1 MSAVLLVAAIL
12 GGVAATYYVDE
23 DARLPARFA
32 MGVPLGIVGWGLVG
46 YVLGWAFGLSMGTAT
61 VAAAIVLMGPLWML
75 RRRGGLSA
83 IREDLAYARHD
94 TAGAIRNPRRGS
106 IVTILFYAFLL
117 VLVTRVLDRAIF
129 ESPEG
134 GGVFTGVAHNLGDLP
149 FHLSIATSFLYGRN
163 FPPEHPE
170 LAGAR
175 LTYPFVIDL
184 VASMLM
190 AAGASARKAFQLENV
205 VLGWALVGLL
215 HRFALR
221 LTRDRLAAVIAPCL
235 VIASGGVGFLWLAR
249 DVDPAADGLMGLLRH
264 PTHDYTILS
273 AGPLRWGNL
282 AITML
287 VPQRSF
293 LLGLPLFLIVATLW
307 WEAVT
312 DEDRARARRR
322 LLAAGAITGIMPL
335 AHAHAFTVAM
345 SVGVALAL
353 LFPDRR
359 GWLRSIGLAAAL
371 ALPQVLLL
379 VTGSS
384 MQSRQFLGWQAGWDR
399 RELGLVHFWW
409 LNLGFFIPALIAAV
423 AWRGREPVVG
433 NRLLRFYA
441 PFALCFFVPNVLRL
455 SPWIWDNIKFMVW
468 WHVASAVLVAL
479 LLARLWRLG
488 RGARAASAAL
498 FVLLVVSGSLDLWR
512 VASDKIVLPVIPPEA
527 DAFALDIR
535 EKTPAGAMIL
545 HAPAYNSEVYLTGR
559 RTLYGYPGH
568 IWSQGLDA
576 GTREEDV
583 KKMYTGHPDAGALLE
598 KYGIDF
604 AVVGP
609 HEREI
614 EGFDDRALR
623 RVEEVAERGPYRL
636 YRVR

>member
-1 MSAVLLVAAIL
+1 MA
-12 GGVAATYYVDE
+12 
-23 DARLPARFA
+23 
-32 MGVPLGIVGWGLVG
+32 W
-46 YVLGWAFGLSMGTAT
+46 
-61 VAAAIVLMGPLWML
+61 
-75 RRRGGLSA
+75 
-83 IREDLAYARHD
+83 
-94 TAGAIRNPRRGS
+94 AIRNPGRGTV
-106 IVTILFYAFLL
+106 VTVLFYGFML

-184 VASMLM
+184 VAAMLM
-190 AAGASARKAFQLENV
+190 AAGASARKAFQIENV

-235 VIASGGVGFLWLAR
+235 VIASGGLGFLWLAR
-249 DVDPAADGLMGLLRH
+249 DVDPAADGLMGLLRQ
-264 PTHDYTILS
+264 PRHDYTILS

-322 LLAAGAITGIMPL
+322 LWAAGAITGIMPL

-371 ALPQVLLL
+371 ALPPGPPPRHGQLDAVAAVPGRAGRMGPRRARPGALL
-379 VTGSS
+379 VA
-384 MQSRQFLGWQAGWDR
+384 QPRLVHPRADR
-399 RELGLVHFWW
+399 RSLLARSGAGRRQPPVALLCAVRALLRRAERAAPVPLDLGQHQVHGLV
-409 LNLGFFIPALIAAV
+409 A
-423 AWRGREPVVG
+423 R
-433 NRLLRFYA
+433 RLL
-441 PFALCFFVPNVLRL
+441 
-455 SPWIWDNIKFMVW
+455 
-468 WHVASAVLVAL
+468 VLVAL

-498 FVLLVVSGSLDLWR
+498 FVLLVLSGSLDLWR
-512 VASDKIVLPVIPPEA
+512 VASDKIVLPIIPPEA

-535 EKTPAGAMIL
+535 EKTPPRAMIL
-545 HAPAYNSEVYLTGR
+545 HAPAYNSEVYLTGAGLSTAIPGTSGPRASTRGRAR
-559 RTLYGYPGH
+559 RT
-568 IWSQGLDA
+568 SRRC
-576 GTREEDV
+576 TRATP
-583 KKMYTGHPDAGALLE
+583 MRPSS
-598 KYGIDF
+598 
-604 AVVGP
+604 
-609 HEREI
+609 
-614 EGFDDRALR
+614 
-623 RVEEVAERGPYRL
+623 
-636 YRVR
+636 